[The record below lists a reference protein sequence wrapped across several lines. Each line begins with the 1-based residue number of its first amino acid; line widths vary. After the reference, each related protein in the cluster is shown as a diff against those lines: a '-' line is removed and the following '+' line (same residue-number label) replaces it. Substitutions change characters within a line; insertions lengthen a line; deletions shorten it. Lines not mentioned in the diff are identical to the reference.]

1 MKRGLLRNPLG
12 FASVLVL
19 AMAVLSAVLAPWLA
33 PYAAH
38 TGDIARALEAPG
50 GQHLLGTDTSGGDV
64 LSNLLY
70 AGRYSLSGAAL
81 TLGVSSVIGIS
92 AGLVSGYFR
101 GWFDTMADWA
111 FGLLMALPGMIVLL
125 AARAVIGPGLW
136 SSMTIIGILITPVFY
151 RLVRTAVLRVREEL
165 YVDAARVAGLTDA
178 RIIRRHILTVVRT
191 PVIIQGAMVAGAA
204 VALQAGLEFIG
215 LGDPN
220 IVTWGTMLNDGFRS
234 IYTAPLLMLWPSA
247 AIGLVCV
254 ACVLLANALRDALES
269 GSGNRAEHD
278 ATAEGD
284 AEAAAT
290 PWAHDEHA
298 PIVHAAPATNT
309 EDVLEVTDLRVGY
322 AQPRGG
328 TTEVVRGVGLRVRHG
343 EIHGLVGESG
353 SGKTQT
359 AFAVLGVLSDGG
371 QVTAGSVLYH
381 GTELAGA
388 SEKTLAALR
397 GRRIAYIPQE
407 PMANLDPSFT
417 IGEQLTEPLRLHLGM
432 SRSQARTRALEL
444 LARVG
449 LDDPTRVF
457 ASYPHQ
463 ISGGM
468 AQRVLIAGA
477 VSCGPDLLIADE
489 PTTALDVTIQ
499 AEVLDLLRGLRD
511 EHDMAILLVTHNF
524 GVVADLCDTVSV
536 MKAGRIVE
544 TGPVRAIFH
553 EPAHPYTRSLLAA
566 ILDGGPAREPWSAG
580 TLPAGTPTT
589 EPAPAEVSE

>member
-1 MKRGLLRNPLG
+1 MKHGLLRNPLG
-12 FASVLVL
+12 FASVLIL
-19 AMAVLSAVLAPWLA
+19 ALAVLSAVLAPWLA

-38 TGDIARALEAPG
+38 TGDIAHALEAPS
-50 GQHLLGTDTSGGDV
+50 GQHPLGTDTSGGDV

-92 AGLVSGYFR
+92 AGLVGGYFR
-101 GWFDTMADWA
+101 GWFDATADWA

-136 SSMTIIGILITPVFY
+136 SSMTIIGVLITPVFY
-151 RLVRTAVLRVREEL
+151 RVVRSAVLRVREEL

-204 VALQAGLEFIG
+204 VALQAGLEFVG

-220 IVTWGTMLNDGFRS
+220 IVTWGTMLSDGFRN
-234 IYTAPLLMLWPSA
+234 IYTAPLLMLWPSTV
-247 AIGLVCV
+247 IGLVCV
-254 ACVLLANALRDALES
+254 ACVLLANALRDTLES
-269 GSGNRAEHD
+269 GSGTRAGTG
-278 ATAEGD
+278 ATAED
-284 AEAAAT
+284 TATSPAA
-290 PWAHDEHA
+290 DEPA
-298 PIVHAAPATNT
+298 PTLHTGPAVKT
-309 EDVLEVTDLRVGY
+309 EDVLRATDLRVGY
-322 AQPRGG
+322 ALPQGG
-328 TTEVVRGVGLRVRHG
+328 MAEVVRGVGLSVRRG

-359 AFAVLGVLSDGG
+359 AFAILGVLSDGG
-371 QVTAGSVLYH
+371 HVTAGSILYE

-432 SRSQARTRALEL
+432 SRTQARTRALEL

-449 LDDPTRVF
+449 LDDPARVF
-457 ASYPHQ
+457 ASHPHQ

-499 AEVLDLLRGLRD
+499 AEVLDLLRDLRD

-536 MKAGRIVE
+536 MKAGRIIE

-553 EPAHPYTRSLLAA
+553 EPARPYTRSLLAA
-566 ILDGGPAREPWSAG
+566 ILDGGPARKPWSASAPS
-580 TLPAGTPTT
+580 TDAPTT